1 VCYPTTV
8 QKNPKVQ
15 KSKNKTMHTRNAH
28 RDRYD
33 FAALIAACAEL
44 APFVRLN
51 IHNDESIDFAN
62 PEAVKML
69 NKALLI
75 QHYDIQNWDIPDGYL
90 CPPIPGRADYIHHI
104 ADVLRSNN
112 YGRIPMGSTI
122 KCLDIGVG
130 ANCIYPII
138 GQKAYGWQFVGAD
151 NDAVAVASAEAIIA
165 ANPVL
170 ASVEIRLQPNAKN
183 IFKGIIQQ
191 DEKFDLT
198 ICNPPFHA
206 NLAEAQAGTLRKLS
220 NLKKETVTEPVLNF
234 GGQASELCYEGGE
247 AAFIKNIVRESK
259 RYGNSCFWFST
270 LVSKQANL
278 NTIYDA
284 LEAAEAMLVETVAM
298 GQGNKTSRIVAW
310 TFLKK
315 LERQA
320 WRDTKW
326 KL

>member
-1 VCYPTTV
+1 MNNH
-8 QKNPKVQ
+8 K
-15 KSKNKTMHTRNAH
+15 KNKTMHTRNAH

-170 ASVEIRLQPNAKN
+170 SSVEIRLQPNAKN

>member
-1 VCYPTTV
+1 
-8 QKNPKVQ
+8 
-15 KSKNKTMHTRNAH
+15 MHTHNPH

-33 FAALIAACAEL
+33 FSALITVCADL

-51 IHNDESIDFAN
+51 IHKDESIDFAN

-75 QHYDIQNWDIPDGYL
+75 QHYDIQNWDIPAGYL

-112 YGRIPMGSTI
+112 YGRIPTGSTI

-151 NDAVAVASAEAIIA
+151 TDAAAVASAQAIIG
-165 ANPVL
+165 ANPAL
-170 ASVEIRLQPNAKN
+170 ASVEIRLQPNPKN

-206 NLAEAQAGTLRKLS
+206 SLEEAQAGTLRKLS
-220 NLKKETVTEPVLNF
+220 NLKKENVTEPVLNF
-234 GGQASELCYEGGE
+234 GGQESELCYEGGE

-298 GQGNKTSRIVAW
+298 GQGNKASRIVAW

-326 KL
+326 KLAID